1 MVLARMVELNV
12 LADPDADS
20 FKSDDDCDSSELDDD
35 FDFAR

>member
-1 MVLARMVELNV
+1 MLGRLIELNV

-20 FKSDDDCDSSELDDD
+20 VGSDGNSTDLDDD